1 MTITILGTDSRANFL
16 KRIKKRLLLK
26 PLQSHW
32 IVLSYKYRADVS
44 PPIGEVEYE
53 FKEIT
58 AADNEELDELTAV
71 DVWKVPKFVTLR
83 KLKQGHHVY
92 IAKYKGRIV
101 ASHTVIMRDRFQD
114 PELMREFNMAS
125 NEAFHLRAFCI
136 PEFRGRGIFPV
147 LVRYCLRD
155 AAVNYGRGNGLALA
169 RIDNRNMLR
178 SVVPKVEVDRIGRAG
193 FIEIFGIRFHYL
205 WGREAFKE
213 TRRRFFIQ
221 NMAGVHPVFQGVTL
235 SSTNKKMKLKTSCM
249 DVGDQTEPSR
259 PLESY
264 SEKKGLP

>member
-1 MTITILGTDSRANFL
+1 MINSQNSKRPIKILRTNALVEFVKRAL
-16 KRIKKRLLLK
+16 DHLRRK

-32 IVLSYKYRADVS
+32 IVLSHKYRADVL
-44 PPIGEVEYE
+44 PPIGKVELE

-58 AADNEELDELTAV
+58 AVDNEEIDELTAV
-71 DVWKVPKFVTLR
+71 DEWKVPKSVTLR

-92 IAKYKGRIV
+92 IAKYQGRIV
-101 ASHTVIMRDRFQD
+101 ASQTLIMRDRFLD
-114 PELMREFNMAS
+114 PVLMREFKMAS
-125 NEAFHLRAFCI
+125 NEAFYLRAFCI

-169 RIDNRNMLR
+169 RTNNRNILR
-178 SVVPKVEVDRIGRAG
+178 SVAPKIEGTFKIGRAG

-205 WGREAFKE
+205 WGHEAFKE

-221 NMAGVHPVFQGVTL
+221 NIVGVHPVFQGVTL
-235 SSTNKKMKLKTSCM
+235 KL
-249 DVGDQTEPSR
+249 VG
-259 PLESY
+259 
-264 SEKKGLP
+264 

>member
-1 MTITILGTDSRANFL
+1 MINSQNSNPFIYLMKRSIKILRTNALVEFV
-16 KRIKKRLLLK
+16 KRVLDHLRRK

-32 IVLSYKYRADVS
+32 IVLGRKYSAGVL
-44 PPIGEVEYE
+44 PPIGEVELE

-58 AADNEELDELTAV
+58 ASDHNEIDELTAI
-71 DVWKVPKFVTLR
+71 DEWKVPKSVTLR

-92 IAKYKGRIV
+92 IAKYQGRIV

-114 PELMREFNMAS
+114 PVLMREFKMAS
-125 NEAFHLRAFCI
+125 SESFLLRAFCI

-169 RIDNRNMLR
+169 RINNRNILR
-178 SVVPKVEVDRIGRAG
+178 SVAPKIEGAFRIGRAG
-193 FIEIFGIRFHYL
+193 FVEIFGIRFHYL

-213 TRRRFFIQ
+213 TKRRFFIQ
-221 NMAGVHPVFQGVTL
+221 NMVGVHPVFEGVVL
-235 SSTNKKMKLKTSCM
+235 
-249 DVGDQTEPSR
+249 
-259 PLESY
+259 
-264 SEKKGLP
+264 

>member
-1 MTITILGTDSRANFL
+1 MINSQNSKRSIKILRTNALVESV
-16 KRIKKRLLLK
+16 KRGLDHVRRK
-26 PLQSHW
+26 PVQSHW
-32 IVLSYKYRADVS
+32 IVVSYQYRADVS

-58 AADNEELDELTAV
+58 AADNEEIDELTAI
-71 DVWKVPKFVTLR
+71 DVWKVPKSVTLR
-83 KLKQGHHVY
+83 KLRQGHHIY
-92 IAKYKGRIV
+92 IAKHQGRIV
-101 ASHTVIMRDRFQD
+101 ASHTLIMRDRFQD
-114 PELMREFNMAS
+114 PVLMREFKMAP

-155 AAVNYGRGNGLALA
+155 AAVNYGRGNGLALV

-178 SVVPKVEVDRIGRAG
+178 SVIPKVEVDRIGRAG
-193 FIEIFGIRFHYL
+193 FIEIFGFRFHYL

-221 NMAGVHPVFQGVTL
+221 NMVGVHPVFQGVTL
-235 SSTNKKMKLKTSCM
+235 KL
-249 DVGDQTEPSR
+249 VG
-259 PLESY
+259 
-264 SEKKGLP
+264 